1 MLNMESEGV
10 TPPYMELAPVKFQ
23 LKLPEFH
30 NDPNLKEQLMNGIKQ
45 GNMAPYYKEV
55 CKDLGW
61 TFDQKLYDDMTVALN
76 KRMAEL
82 EKENE
87 TSGIDEEDQVGR
99 VWLAKLEYLLSVGDQ
114 EAARALAMSKLEDK
128 TTAKTHRIDA
138 VFALFRIAYFHGCDI
153 KGMSVAIEKATELIE
168 GQGDWSSRNKLK
180 AYEGVWSFSIRDYA
194 RAARLFVDVVPTFE
208 SYELA
213 HFGTIIKYTVLSC
226 MIALPRCELK
236 KKLMQAGVTAQA
248 LHSQFTDLKE
258 YFLSLYDGRYADFF
272 GALANVETLMK
283 KDPLLHPHYRHYV
296 QEMRVRAYKQ
306 ILQAYRSL
314 SLDYMAQSFGVT
326 PEFIEAEVA
335 KLAATGRLQ
344 CKIDSVA
351 RSVVTSVHLS
361 DEAMRL
367 KDTSDLDMDRSMLYK
382 STVKGGDILLNR
394 LKKLARV
401 MDF

>member
-10 TPPYMELAPVKFQ
+10 TPPYMELAPIKFQ
-23 LKLPEFH
+23 LKLPELR
-30 NDPNLKEQLMNGIKQ
+30 NDQNLKEQLMNGIKQ

-61 TFDQKLYDDMTVALN
+61 TFDQKLYDEMTVALN
-76 KRMAEL
+76 NRMAEL